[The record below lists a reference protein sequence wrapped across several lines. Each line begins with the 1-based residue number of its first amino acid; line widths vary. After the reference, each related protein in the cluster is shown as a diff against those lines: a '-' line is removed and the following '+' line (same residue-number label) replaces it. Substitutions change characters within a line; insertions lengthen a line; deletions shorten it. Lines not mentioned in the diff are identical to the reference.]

1 MSFFSQLASA
11 VATNLVNSLTS
22 SNITDP
28 VKVIEISSSALVTRN
43 VCKRDQCLV
52 LYGKSVGVNAAGFE
66 LIMTGGRDKV
76 FR

>member
-22 SNITDP
+22 SSITDP
-28 VKVIEISSSALVTRN
+28 VKVIEVSSSSLITRN

-52 LYGKSVGVNAAGFE
+52 LYGKGVGVNAGFE
-66 LIMTGGRDKV
+66 LIMTGSREKI

>member
-1 MSFFSQLASA
+1 MSFFSQLATA

-22 SNITDP
+22 SNTTDP

-43 VCKRDQCLV
+43 VSKRDQCLV
-52 LYGKSVGVNAAGFE
+52 LYGKGVGTNASFE
-66 LIMTGGRDKV
+66 LVMTGSRDKL

>member
-22 SNITDP
+22 SGITDP
-28 VKVIEISSSALVTRN
+28 VKVTEVSSSSLITRN

-52 LYGKSVGVNAAGFE
+52 LYGKGASVNAAGFE
-66 LIMTGGRDKV
+66 LIMTGSRDKL